1 MEELAETEKIILEIV
16 REYLDKN
23 RQFNLG
29 DIIPFISSR
38 LRATQLNLNY
48 RGIKGILKSLLDK
61 KFLIEGSKLSHRDI
75 LENEKR
81 KVIYE
86 YILNHPG
93 TYFNK
98 IVSDLDFSNH
108 VVVWHLSML
117 LKFNFIKKTIIEG
130 HETYSDLK
138 ISDIKTHFHYVVSK
152 KKSKLI
158 INYLERNYLG
168 VTKTEL
174 ASKLKIHINTISK
187 FLEKLQELNII
198 KTEIIDKKRLYFLK
212 SKM

>member
-1 MEELAETEKIILEIV
+1 MEKLTETEKIVLEIV
-16 REYLDKN
+16 KEYLDKN
-23 RQFNLG
+23 RQFNLD
-29 DIIPFISSR
+29 DIIPFINSR
-38 LRATQLNLNY
+38 LRATQLNLNF
-48 RGIKGILKSLLDK
+48 RGIKGVLKSLLDK
-61 KFLIEGSKLSHRDI
+61 QFLIEGSKLSHRDI
-75 LENEKR
+75 LENENR
-81 KVIYE
+81 RVIYE

-117 LKFNFIKKTIIEG
+117 LKFNFIKIIMIEN
-130 HETYSDLK
+130 HETYSELRTTDK
-138 ISDIKTHFHYVVSK
+138 KAGFHYFISK

-158 INYLERNYLG
+158 INYLEQNILG

-174 ASKLKIHINTISK
+174 ASNLKMHINTMSK
-187 FLEKLQELNII
+187 FLEKLQEFNII

-212 SKM
+212 SNI